1 MCMTVQ
7 NKQLARQKS
16 PYFSTDFFFTC
27 LEMEAMFQ
35 LSSVG
40 DLPHFMQQHGNSYL
54 SHKVSKLTNHSQTHM
69 PEIFEII

>member
-1 MCMTVQ
+1 MYMTVQ

-27 LEMEAMFQ
+27 LVMEAVFK

-54 SHKVSKLTNHSQTHM
+54 SHKVSKLTNHSQTQM
-69 PEIFEII
+69 PEIF

>member
-7 NKQLARQKS
+7 NKQLAGQKS

-27 LEMEAMFQ
+27 LVMEAVFK

-54 SHKVSKLTNHSQTHM
+54 SHKVGKLTNHSQTHM
-69 PEIFEII
+69 PEIF